1 MTENTQG
8 EDPSVVSKDPPPH
21 PIPKEHRS
29 LDYLLSQIP
38 RRAQKGLLTTCDLI
52 LKCVDANADYIAL
65 GTNVGVIYLFDRK
78 KELIEKLKTH
88 SNNDVITTIA
98 LHTGLESQVAIGT
111 EKGVVYIFQLP
122 SHIPGQNKKLQEF
135 VVQGLHKARVT
146 CSKWSL
152 NGMKL
157 FTGDDQ
163 GLVVCTEFDAFQ
175 GQCKSAV
182 VLSEAGSSV
191 VQLDHGHKSLLVSTK
206 QRTVIYKMDE
216 STVQV
221 GQKDRK
227 IAGQFGACFIPAM
240 CKPEDAQLY
249 ACRPGARIWKADMNG
264 LVSQTYLYKELLN
277 STHPEIQLLFKNGI
291 PASRVSA
298 DHQFGPLSLYMEK
311 YLVTWNDSSM
321 YVLCPEDNSVV
332 GSQRALGAVVDV
344 AVTED
349 EIFILRKN
357 NEKNLIRVA
366 LYPEKKGESLYHKLL
381 HEKEKYALMRQS
393 APPIESTL
401 HVSNIPQSSQ
411 QSHSPLDFI
420 QTKLKSMELTGGS
433 VKSGIEHFLSSMD
446 HLEDSVEI
454 TEHEIDHRDHPQA
467 QPPQDLPPEIK
478 HVTKLHEKLPPV
490 VKLET
495 PDLLTIEVFGDDVPS
510 FKKDTSQD
518 SSNKMSDIP
527 TTRFNPFLKDDLETD
542 SVSCSADSHC
552 DNSFNKHSLEASDKL
567 IPRGPSNAVSQSTK
581 DSSPSH
587 NPSMPTA
594 SAVSQSTKDS
604 SPSHNPSLP
613 TASAVSQSTK
623 DGSSSPD
630 LVIQTATLTEERLSS
645 AVGDDNIV
653 FNSKIKRH
661 KKKKKGSKGDR
672 ESGHPSHGKDHL
684 HGNMEDR
691 ISIQS
696 YDSISIQS
704 DASESSYVIEE
715 PKLMTVVDSVGNV
728 KKIRSRESSPSPS
741 TCCKK
746 LPKGEQSHLAVPFLE
761 NSQNSAYDSLTKS
774 LEKFEEELTS
784 LDTVNSLKKKEE
796 VKLENKDSVLESAK
810 TRILTS
816 EKEKLSSEKSIV
828 LEPKVLKEKSKDVT
842 LESSVLKTNDT
853 QVAKRSSSLE
863 KLNATMQVSNSSSS
877 DNSLI
882 MTSDQGVR
890 SVFSTPE
897 SPTDDFYTMYL
908 SNTSVTSQK
917 DVKHHPLLPS
927 TADNETLE
935 DEGTD
940 LVNKDDKFDHEPSY
954 KIINSWTEVY
964 TTGNVACLCLTDTHI
979 WHVDRSSN
987 LWYCSLNSPGF
998 KWQKANGYAKMVAV
1012 SHSGSIVWRLYKDTV
1027 YAGTKIVAKH
1037 PEGMKWIEA
1046 VREVQYISV
1055 DETMA
1060 WYIKTNGEVV
1070 MQKGLSRDRPCFK
1083 ALKIACDHKLIEI
1096 ACYRGVVIGV
1106 TDQCQLVYRD
1116 GISKDCWEGKWWKQ
1130 LKCKSSQEM
1139 LFSAISFGVDGV
1151 LWALDVLGRIW
1162 FTTGVTMETPT
1173 GDGKWWEVP
1182 VSEIVV
1188 KDVSGIDALR
1198 SLAQKFDP
1206 QKLASLLSSQNA
1218 GLITAGRCGVWV
1230 CPEFKNMIQICR
1242 GVIQGHLWDVAEIRG
1257 IASSV
1262 IWKSVSAQ
1270 ASNDGF
1276 IWALQPNGD
1285 IYTFSAGLEK
1295 CSQLLSPS
1303 YKKPIICLCT
1313 SRDAVWVLMEDG
1325 AIFIRSGVRPSN
1337 PQGVDWCRLDLSQL
1351 GDTVLTSISCGTLN
1365 VWAVDNQGIVYQRIG
1380 VKAPTSHSL
1389 NAAWLPVDMG
1399 KQSTTVFTHIA
1410 TGPKDFM
1417 VWAIDNRRQVYAR
1430 RGVTENMPIGEE
1442 WVHVPGTLA
1451 TQLTVSDTC
1460 VWALNPNG
1468 EILCRYGIS
1477 LKNPTG
1483 DYWRKVPG
1491 VFYQISVSD
1500 SDQMWGVSKEGQ
1512 LYKRYT
1518 KCLKKGSNSALD
1530 QLLPKRSSVSMS
1542 SDDGWELL

>member
-1 MTENTQG
+1 MTESTQG
-8 EDPSVVSKDPPPH
+8 GDPSVVSKDPPAH

-88 SNNDVITTIA
+88 SNSDVITTIA

-146 CSKWSL
+146 CSNWSL

-264 LVSQTYLYKELLN
+264 IVSQTYLYKELLN

-311 YLVTWNDSSM
+311 YLVTWNDSSL

-357 NEKNLIRVA
+357 NEKNLIRIA

-433 VKSGIEHFLSSMD
+433 VKSGIEHLLSSMD

-454 TEHEIDHRDHPQA
+454 TEHEIDHRDHPQS
-467 QPPQDLPPEIK
+467 QPLQDLPPEIK

-518 SSNKMSDIP
+518 ISDKKSDIP

-542 SVSCSADSHC
+542 SVSCSSDSHC
-552 DNSFNKHSLEASDKL
+552 DNSLNKHSLEGSDKL
-567 IPRGPSNAVSQSTK
+567 IPRGPSNIVSKSTK

-587 NPSMPTA
+587 
-594 SAVSQSTKDS
+594 D
-604 SPSHNPSLP
+604 PSLP

-623 DGSSSPD
+623 HCSSSHDPV
-630 LVIQTATLTEERLSS
+630 LTTATLTEERLSS
-645 AVGDDNIV
+645 AVGDDDIV
-653 FNSKIKRH
+653 FNSKIKRL

-672 ESGHPSHGKDHL
+672 DSGHPSHGKDHL
-684 HGNMEDR
+684 HENMEDR

-696 YDSISIQS
+696 YDTISIQS
-704 DASESSYVIEE
+704 DASESSFVIEE
-715 PKLMTVVDSVGNV
+715 PKVMTVVDPVGNV

-741 TCCKK
+741 KCTTKK
-746 LPKGEQSHLAVPFLE
+746 LVKLEQPKLTIPFVE
-761 NSQNSAYDSLTKS
+761 SSRNSSYDSLTKS
-774 LEKFEEELTS
+774 LEKFEEELTT
-784 LDTVNSLKKKEE
+784 LDTVASQRKKEE
-796 VKLENKDSVLESAK
+796 VKLDNKDPVLKSDEKSK
-810 TRILTS
+810 LTS
-816 EKEKLSSEKSIV
+816 ERVELFSEKSKV
-828 LEPKVLKEKSKDVT
+828 LEPKVLKEKSKE
-842 LESSVLKTNDT
+842 LASESSVLKANEA
-853 QVAKRSSSLE
+853 QVADRSSLSDRKAPSLE
-863 KLNATMQVSNSSSS
+863 KLNAITQVSNSSS

-882 MTSDQGVR
+882 MTSDQGAK

-897 SPTDDFYTMYL
+897 SPTEDFYTMYL

-927 TADNETLE
+927 TADNETVE
-935 DEGTD
+935 VEGID
-940 LVNKDDKFDHEPSY
+940 LANKVDKFDLEPSY
-954 KIINSWTEVY
+954 KIINNWTEMF

-987 LWYCSLNSPGF
+987 IWYCSLNSPGF
-998 KWQKANGYAKMVAV
+998 KWQKANGNAKMMAV

-1070 MQKGLSRDRPCFK
+1070 MQKGLSRERPCYK
-1083 ALKIACDHKLIEI
+1083 AIKIACDHKLIEI
-1096 ACYRGVVIGV
+1096 ACYRGVVFGV

-1139 LFSAISFGVDGV
+1139 LFNAISFGMDGV

-1242 GVIQGHLWDVAEIRG
+1242 GVIQGHLWEIAEIHG

-1270 ASNDGF
+1270 ASSDGF

-1285 IYTFSAGLEK
+1285 IYTFSSGLEK
-1295 CSQLLSPS
+1295 CSQLQSPS
-1303 YKKPIICLCT
+1303 YRKPIVCLCT

-1325 AIFIRSGVRPSN
+1325 AVFIRSGVRPSN
-1337 PQGVDWCRLDLSQL
+1337 PQGVDWCKLDLSQL
-1351 GDTVLTSISCGTLN
+1351 GDTMLTSISCGTLN

-1399 KQSTTVFTHIA
+1399 KQSATVFTHIA

-1417 VWAIDNRRQVYAR
+1417 VWAVDNRRQVYAR
-1430 RGVTENMPIGEE
+1430 KSVTENMPIGEE

-1530 QLLPKRSSVSMS
+1530 QLLSKRSSVSMS

>member
-366 LYPEKKGESLYHKLL
+366 LYPEKKG
-381 HEKEKYALMRQS
+381 
-393 APPIESTL
+393 
-401 HVSNIPQSSQ
+401 
-411 QSHSPLDFI
+411 
-420 QTKLKSMELTGGS
+420 
-433 VKSGIEHFLSSMD
+433 
-446 HLEDSVEI
+446 
-454 TEHEIDHRDHPQA
+454 
-467 QPPQDLPPEIK
+467 
-478 HVTKLHEKLPPV
+478 
-490 VKLET
+490 
-495 PDLLTIEVFGDDVPS
+495 
-510 FKKDTSQD
+510 
-518 SSNKMSDIP
+518 
-527 TTRFNPFLKDDLETD
+527 
-542 SVSCSADSHC
+542 
-552 DNSFNKHSLEASDKL
+552 ASDKL